1 MAALPTPPDKATA
14 TKVFFREAAFWTF
27 GRGQR
32 LPALRRMIRLYG
44 FTQDQIFPTG
54 IFFKGGSYGADV
66 NFPVPSVEKTNP
78 LFTGCIDR
86 NA

>member
-1 MAALPTPPDKATA
+1 MAALATPATQA
-14 TKVFFREAAFWTF
+14 AAEKLFFRESAFWTF

-44 FTQDQIFPTG
+44 YTQDQIFPTG
-54 IFFKGGSYGADV
+54 IFFKGGSYGTDV
-66 NFPVPSVEKTNP
+66 NFPVPQTEKSNP

-86 NA
+86 KA